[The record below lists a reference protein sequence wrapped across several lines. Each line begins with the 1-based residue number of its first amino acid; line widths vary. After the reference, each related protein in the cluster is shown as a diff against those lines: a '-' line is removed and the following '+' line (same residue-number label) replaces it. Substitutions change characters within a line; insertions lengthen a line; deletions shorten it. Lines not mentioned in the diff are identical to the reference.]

1 MCKENPW
8 NLTDLSIQFK
18 KVIVFFPVF
27 CASGSGV
34 SCIATEAESGTL
46 AVADNGGRLLVY
58 VQQPRKC
65 EAKEPNES

>member
-1 MCKENPW
+1 M
-8 NLTDLSIQFK
+8 
-18 KVIVFFPVF
+18 IVFFPVF

-34 SCIATEAESGTL
+34 SCIATEAESGTV